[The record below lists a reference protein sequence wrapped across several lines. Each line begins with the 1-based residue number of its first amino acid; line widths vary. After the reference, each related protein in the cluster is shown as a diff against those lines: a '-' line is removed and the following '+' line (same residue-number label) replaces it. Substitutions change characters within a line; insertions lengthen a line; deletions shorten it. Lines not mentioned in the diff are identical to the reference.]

1 VNMLV
6 DCVNRT
12 PEQRTLNLRVR
23 VQVPGGAPVLTWSF
37 YYTFTLVGGRFLAM
51 VAPRLLVSPDIVD
64 HGDRT
69 PGEAPTD
76 GYTQRDIWRKGAGR
90 GLAADATRRERP
102 DVLLA
107 SWSLRMGCRE
117 PI

>member
-1 VNMLV
+1 M
-6 DCVNRT
+6 
-12 PEQRTLNLRVR
+12 
-23 VQVPGGAPVLTWSF
+23 LTWSF
-37 YYTFTLVGGRFLAM
+37 CYLFTLVNGRFRAM
-51 VAPRLLVSPDIVD
+51 FAPRLLVSPNIVD

-69 PGEAPTD
+69 PGKAPTD

-107 SWSLRMGCRE
+107 SWSLRMGDCNAWIASQVHARSIAGTRQVHRA
-117 PI
+117 P